1 MGKEVEDFDGK
12 EDGEEVGLEG
22 EKGSCSPRIPGSY
35 VLAELSASL
44 KIKHAI
50 RPSLSHHD
58 DSSRTTDTAPIFV
71 GAAAEALVL
80 GLCPKRDLD
89 LDIDLDVDPD
99 LDLDLEPK
107 PGSAFVE
114 FPAGVVLY
122 C

>member
-1 MGKEVEDFDGK
+1 
-12 EDGEEVGLEG
+12 
-22 EKGSCSPRIPGSY
+22 
-35 VLAELSASL
+35 
-44 KIKHAI
+44 
-50 RPSLSHHD
+50 
-58 DSSRTTDTAPIFV
+58 
-71 GAAAEALVL
+71 VL